1 MRISDWSSDV
11 CSSDLAVEFGGQFL
25 EDRPQRLAWPAP
37 LGPAVDQ
44 YRRLQGFLQHLGL
57 EGGGSGVEDVR
68 SGGGTGGHSGH
79 PGRVPAEIVPV
90 GRASN
95 GRDRKHDVS
104 GTRVSVRVDLGGRR
118 YIKTKIKTAKNRH
131 QS

>member
-37 LGPAVDQ
+37 LGPEVDQ
-44 YRRLQGFLQHLGL
+44 YRRLQGFLQHFGL

-68 SGGGTGGHSGH
+68 SGGGIGGHSGH
-79 PGRVPAEIVPV
+79 PERVQAEIVPV
-90 GRASN
+90 GRDSN
-95 GRDRKHDVS
+95 GMEKI
-104 GTRVSVRVDLGGRR
+104 LAIGGFDCTLRSEERR
-118 YIKTKIKTAKNRH
+118 E
-131 QS
+131 